1 MKNIVYG
8 FVFVVCY
15 VLASIPFVNTY
26 GARGWYFIAAAGL
39 IFCSLIIL
47 LNLIGKIISDVIKAM
62 KGEEID
68 DFV

>member
-26 GARGWYFIAAAGL
+26 GAKGWYFIAAAGL
-39 IFCSLIIL
+39 IFATFVVL
-47 LNLIGKIISDVIKAM
+47 LSTIGEIISDVIKVI